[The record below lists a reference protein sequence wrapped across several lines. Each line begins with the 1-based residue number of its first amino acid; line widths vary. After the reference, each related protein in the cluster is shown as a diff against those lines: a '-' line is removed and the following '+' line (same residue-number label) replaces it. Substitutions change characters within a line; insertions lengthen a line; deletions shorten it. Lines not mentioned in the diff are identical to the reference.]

1 MVVEAG
7 IAIIC
12 GSGEVVLIWKT
23 RGGTVW
29 NCGGA

>member
-1 MVVEAG
+1 MVVEAR

-12 GSGEVVLIWKT
+12 GTEEVALTWKT
-23 RGGTVW
+23 HGGTVW